1 MRRKKNSE
9 WNLIEF
15 PVIEAAVGGNT
26 EALNGILKHYEAY
39 ISFLSIRWFYDENG
53 IPRSYVDEE
62 KRRMLEIKL
71 VTMILNFE
79 IVKVA

>member
-1 MRRKKNSE
+1 MIRIAS
-9 WNLIEF
+9 
-15 PVIEAAVGGNT
+15 
-26 EALNGILKHYEAY
+26 ALKRIRVRPAPQNA
-39 ISFLSIRWFYDENG
+39 IRWFYDENG

>member
-1 MRRKKNSE
+1 MRRKSSE

-26 EALNGILKHYEAY
+26 EALDGVLKHYKAY

-53 IPRSYVDEE
+53 NSRCYVDEE

-71 VTMILNFE
+71 VTAILDFE

>member
-15 PVIEAAVGGNT
+15 PVIEAAEGGNT

-39 ISFLSIRWFYDENG
+39 ISFLSIRCSLRSSTDGFAEQNG
-53 IPRSYVDEE
+53 RDAERADLLY
-62 KRRMLEIKL
+62 
-71 VTMILNFE
+71 
-79 IVKVA
+79 

>member
-1 MRRKKNSE
+1 MRRKKNSD

-15 PVIEAAVGGNT
+15 PAIEAAVDGNT

-53 IPRSYVDEE
+53 IPRCYVDEE

-71 VTMILNFE
+71 VTIILNFE